1 VNKISGRIWQWLL
14 LLAVMS
20 FGIGLWLDSSRIS
33 GPAAGRKLKAN
44 LESHLGKRLA
54 QMQRW
59 YVSWNTEPQAI
70 TQAFQKLRKERIAA
84 FVWKHD
90 SLRLWNTNALP
101 AHEILHTEGSSL
113 QKLSNGWYLIVQ
125 GKKQRDS
132 SRITLALPVLYDYP
146 VQNQVFRNQA
156 ANIPGIHGTFLI
168 SPAPF
173 EGSVPVKLPGLSAF
187 HVQADDDGAPG
198 KGSWLLLLGIA
209 LALISGYFLLKRTFP
224 QEHPLV
230 AIVILVA
237 GLLVRQLFGQNLL
250 LGAFHNLDIFRPE
263 VYASSWYFPSL
274 GDLLINTLL
283 VLGSLNAIYDLFGKS
298 ITAPRNRYVRWLAAL
313 LIHALIFAS
322 ANFMVS
328 EIAKLVIDSHISF
341 DFNEIHNVDAYTLLA
356 LLIVLM
362 FYRIFKTFTDLFS
375 PLLLPLS
382 SATGSLLVCALFQAL
397 PWLFFGFVLD
407 NSWYLITICYIYCAF
422 YLSGYSSFWNTRQ
435 TSFFFLRL
443 LAACISISLIFSH
456 YIVQKEHDTRRL
468 LANRILLRTELG
480 PGGALHTLE
489 YQINNDAAITDY
501 FTCEDVTKAEFEKRL
516 RQMYLSKLLENYE
529 VVVMDYDSTGRFY
542 REENPFD
549 YQTALNLFQSDLCQ
563 TVSTHFRYIKDHKYK
578 GSYLGRFPVQAGT
591 RKVAEFYVLLQ
602 PKSGFGQAKYA
613 DIFRSGNLFNSGM
626 DYTYSYAIYQSGT
639 LTKRQ
644 GDFGFPIKPEVYDSD
659 VFFHKDGYSHY
670 YYRDETGAVIQV
682 SKTEN
687 SLNTGITIFTFLV
700 VISLISVFLLYGLLW
715 LLKAITDLL
724 HPNRAARRLSR
735 WLEQRYGFLDS
746 KNIFL
751 ASRIQLF
758 MVLVVFF
765 SFIITLYVTLNYVR
779 MSNNRRQQEYLWTRI
794 HDMANVI
801 SNKANI
807 QAIFGTYRHSLLYE
821 LSDYYGIDINLYN
834 TAGALVQTS
843 NDRIFDEGFTGNFM
857 HPDAFRKLHEE
868 GKSDLIQNE
877 TLGNLNYLS
886 AYYTL
891 FDNDLNVK
899 GYLNLPFFARAR
911 ELNREISSYVV
922 ALVRL
927 FALVFALSAILAYFL
942 SQRITR
948 PLSLIRRQIGLVKLG
963 AGNQPM
969 EWRNNDEIGQLVQEY
984 NKMLVQLEEST
995 DRLADSER
1003 QGAWREMAKQVA
1015 HEIKNPLTPM
1025 KLSLQHLQYAWNKQ
1039 DEHLDEKFRKTSAL
1053 LITQIDA
1060 LSKMAEEFS
1069 SFAKMPEASIREL
1082 CLQEVLQQAVHL
1094 FEQEPLLHISLS
1106 MPQQAIL
1113 LRADQDQLLRVFT
1126 NIIKNALQA
1135 ISDGTEGR
1143 LEIQLR
1149 QLDGVAILSFKDNGR
1164 GIPPEL
1170 YDRIFSPN
1178 FSTKNSGM
1186 GLGLAISRKII
1197 ESFGGSISFSS
1208 RLNQGSTFVVKLPL
1222 TPM

>member
-1 VNKISGRIWQWLL
+1 MNKYLGRIWQWLL
-14 LLAVMS
+14 LLAVIS
-20 FGIGLWLDSSRIS
+20 FGTGLWLDSARIS
-33 GPAAGRKLKAN
+33 GPSASRKLRSA
-44 LESHLGKRLA
+44 LESHLGKRLEKMEQWCSLWKSRSEQDRA
-54 QMQRW
+54 
-59 YVSWNTEPQAI
+59 
-70 TQAFQKLRKERIAA
+70 AFQKLHQEGLSA
-84 FVWKHD
+84 FLWQRD

-101 AHEILHTEGSSL
+101 ADEILTNEGSSL
-113 QKLSNGWYLIVQ
+113 QKLSNGWYMVVQ
-125 GKKQRDS
+125 ERKPDS
-132 SRITLALPVLYDYP
+132 SHVALVLPILYSYP

-156 ANIPGIHGTFLI
+156 ANIPGIRGTFILE
-168 SPAPF
+168 PDPF
-173 EGSVPVKLPGLSAF
+173 DGCVPVQLAGISVFYVKAE
-187 HVQADDDGAPG
+187 DDGAPG
-198 KGSWLLLLGIA
+198 TGSWLMLSGIA
-209 LALISGYFLLKRTFP
+209 LALISGYFLLKQTFP
-224 QEHPLV
+224 QEHRLV

-250 LGAFHNLDIFRPE
+250 LGSFHNLDIFRPE

-274 GDLLINTLL
+274 GDLLINTVLA
-283 VLGSLNAIYDLFGKS
+283 LGSLNAIYDLFG
-298 ITAPRNRYVRWLAAL
+298 RNIRSPQNVYMRWLGAL
-313 LIHALIFAS
+313 LAHAAVFAS
-322 ANFMVS
+322 ANFMIS

-341 DFNEIHNVDAYTLLA
+341 DFNEIHNVDPYTLLA

-362 FYRIFKTFTDLFS
+362 FYRIFRTFTDLLKTLLM
-375 PLLLPLS
+375 PLPSLM
-382 SATGSLLVCALFQAL
+382 GSLLVSILFQAL
-397 PWLFFGFVLD
+397 PWLAFGLALD
-407 NSWYLITICYIYCAF
+407 NSWFLISLCYCYCVF
-422 YLSGYSSFWNTRQ
+422 YLNGYSSFWNGRQ

-468 LANRILLRTELG
+468 LANRILLRTELE
-480 PGGALHTLE
+480 PGGALNALE
-489 YQINNDAAITDY
+489 YQLTNDAAITDY

-549 YQTALNLFQSDLCQ
+549 YQTALGLFQSDLCR
-563 TVSTHFRYIKDHKYK
+563 TVSAHFRFIKDHKYK
-578 GSYLGRFPVQAGT
+578 GSYLGRFPVSTNG
-591 RKVAEFYVLLQ
+591 RHVAEFFILLQ
-602 PKSGFGQAKYA
+602 PRSGLGQAKYS
-613 DIFRSGNLFNSGM
+613 DIFRSASLFNTGM
-626 DYTYSYAIYQSGT
+626 EYTYSYAIYQSGK

-644 GDFGFPIKPEVYDSD
+644 GAFGFPLKPEISQSD
-659 VFFHKDGYSHY
+659 VFVQKNGYSHY
-670 YYRDETGAVIQV
+670 YFMDETAAVIQV

-687 SLNTGITIFTFLV
+687 SLNIGVTIFTFLV

-715 LLKAITDLL
+715 LLKGGTDLFRNK
-724 HPNRAARRLSR
+724 PAAQRLSR
-735 WLEQRYGFLDS
+735 WLERRYGFLDS

-834 TAGALVQTS
+834 PEGALVQTS
-843 NDRIFDEGFTGNFM
+843 NDRIFDEGFTGKYM
-857 HPDAFRKLHEE
+857 HPEAFRQLHVD

-877 TLGNLNYLS
+877 TLGNLSYLS

-899 GYLNLPFFARAR
+899 GYLNLPFFARSR

-927 FALVFALSAILAYFL
+927 FALVFALSAIVAYFL
-942 SQRITR
+942 SQRIIR
-948 PLSLIRRQIGLVKLG
+948 PLNLIRRQIGLVKLG
-963 AGNQPM
+963 AGNQPV
-969 EWRNNDEIGQLVQEY
+969 EWKNNDEIGQLVREY
-984 NKMLVQLEEST
+984 NKMLIQLEEST

-1025 KLSLQHLQYAWNKQ
+1025 KLSLQHLQYAWGKK
-1039 DEHLDEKFRKTSAL
+1039 DADLDEKFQKTSAL
-1053 LITQIDA
+1053 LIRQIDA

-1069 SFAKMPEASIREL
+1069 SFAKMPEASIQEL
-1082 CLQEVLQQAVHL
+1082 RLQDILTQAIHL
-1094 FEQEPLLHISLS
+1094 FEQEPNVHILVT
-1106 MPQQAIL
+1106 MPETPL
-1113 LRADQDQLLRVFT
+1113 MLRADPDQLLRVFT
-1126 NIIKNALQA
+1126 NIIKNAVQA
-1135 ISDGTEGR
+1135 IPQGIAGH
-1143 LEIQLR
+1143 
-1149 QLDGVAILSFKDNGR
+1149 LDVSVHSEAGLALVAISDNGR

-1186 GLGLAISRKII
+1186 GLGLAISRKIV
-1197 ESFGGSISFSS
+1197 ESFGGGISFSS
-1208 RLNQGSTFVVKLPL
+1208 KLNQGSTFVVRLPL
-1222 TPM
+1222 NAG

>member
-1 VNKISGRIWQWLL
+1 VNKTPGRIWQWLL
-14 LLAVMS
+14 LLAVLS

-33 GPAAGRKLKAN
+33 GPSSSRKLRAA
-44 LESHLGKRLA
+44 LESQLGRRLT
-54 QMQRW
+54 QMERW
-59 YVSWNTEPQAI
+59 CADWKEGTPANRNTIRKLHKEGISAFLWNN
-70 TQAFQKLRKERIAA
+70 
-84 FVWKHD
+84 D
-90 SLRLWNTNALP
+90 SLRLWSTNAIP
-101 AHEILHTEGSSL
+101 AGEILKSSGSSL
-113 QKLSNGWYLIVQ
+113 QKLTNGWYLVVQ
-125 GKKQRDS
+125 EYRADS
-132 SRITLALPVLYDYP
+132 SRAGLVLPILYSFP

-156 ANIPGIHGTFLI
+156 AAFTGIQGTFTLE
-168 SPAPF
+168 PDPF
-173 EGSVPVKLPGLSAF
+173 DGSVPVQLSGISVFYVKAE
-187 HVQADDDGAPG
+187 DDGAPG
-198 KGSWLLLLGIA
+198 AGSWLMLMGIG
-209 LALISGYFLLKRTFP
+209 LTLISGYFLLKKEFP
-224 QEHPLV
+224 REQPLV
-230 AIVILVA
+230 AAVILVA

-250 LGAFHNLDIFRPE
+250 LGAFHNLNIFRPE

-274 GDLLINTLL
+274 GDLLINTILA
-283 VLGSLNAIYDLFGKS
+283 LGSLNALYDLFARGIGS
-298 ITAPRNRYVRWLAAL
+298 PQNRYARWLAAL
-313 LIHALIFAS
+313 LSHGAVFVS
-322 ANFMVS
+322 ANFMIS

-341 DFNEIHNVDAYTLLA
+341 DFTEIHTVDAYTLLA

-362 FYRIFKTFTDLFS
+362 FYHIFRTFTDLLR
-375 PLLLPLS
+375 PLLTPITS
-382 SATGSLLVCALFQAL
+382 PAGNLLVSILFQSI
-397 PWLFFGFVLD
+397 PWLCFGFLLD
-407 NSWYLITICYIYCAF
+407 NSWYLITLCFVYCVF
-422 YLSGYSSFWNTRQ
+422 YLSGYNSFWNRRQ

-443 LAACISISLIFSH
+443 LAACISISLIFTH

-468 LANRILLRTELG
+468 MASRILLRTDLE
-480 PGGALHTLE
+480 PGGALASLE
-489 YQINNDAAITDY
+489 YKLNNDAAITDY

-529 VVVMDYDSTGRFY
+529 AVIMDYDSTERFY
-542 REENPFD
+542 REENPLD
-549 YQTALNLFQSDLCQ
+549 YLSAVNLFQSDLCRSV
-563 TVSTHFRYIKDHKYK
+563 TDHFRFIKDHKFK
-578 GSYLGRFPVQAGT
+578 GGYLGRFPVNANG
-591 RKVAEFYVLLQ
+591 RRVGEFYVLLQ
-602 PKSGFGQAKYA
+602 PRSGLGQAKYS
-613 DIFRSGNLFNSGM
+613 DIFRAGSLFNTGM
-626 DYTYSYAIYQSGT
+626 EYTYSYAIYQSGR

-644 GDFGFPIKPEVYDSD
+644 GSFGFPLKPEVQQSD
-659 VFFHKDGYSHY
+659 VFVQKGGYSHY
-670 YYRDETGAVIQV
+670 YFMDETGALIQI

-687 SLNTGITIFTFLV
+687 SLNTGVTIFTFLI
-700 VISLISVFLLYGLLW
+700 VISLISIFLLYGLLW
-715 LLKAITDLL
+715 LLKQFTDLFRKK
-724 HPNRAARRLSR
+724 PAAQRLSR
-735 WLEQRYGFLDS
+735 WLERRYGFLDS
-746 KNIFL
+746 KNFFL

-834 TAGALVQTS
+834 PDGALVQTS
-843 NDRIFDEGFTGNFM
+843 NDRIFDEGFTGNMM
-857 HPDAFRKLHEE
+857 HADAFRQLHDE

-886 AYYTL
+886 AYYTI

-927 FALVFALSAILAYFL
+927 FALVFALSAIVAYFL
-942 SQRITR
+942 SQRIIR
-948 PLSLIRRQIGLVKLG
+948 PLNLIRRQIGLVKLG

-969 EWRNNDEIGQLVQEY
+969 EWKNNDEIGQLIQEY

-1025 KLSLQHLQYAWNKQ
+1025 KLSLQHLQYAWNKR
-1039 DEHLDEKFRKTSAL
+1039 DADLDEKFRKTSEL
-1053 LITQIDA
+1053 LINQIDA

-1069 SFAKMPEASIREL
+1069 SFAKMPEAIIRDV
-1082 CLQEVLQQAVHL
+1082 CLQDTLKQAIHL
-1094 FEQEPLLHISLS
+1094 FEQEPGIR
-1106 MPQQAIL
+1106 
-1113 LRADQDQLLRVFT
+1113 LRADLPDNPLMLKADPDQLLRVCT
-1126 NIIKNALQA
+1126 NIIKNAVQA
-1135 ISDGTEGR
+1135 IPEGKEGR
-1143 LEIQLR
+1143 ISVEVYAENGYAL
-1149 QLDGVAILSFKDNGR
+1149 VSFSDNGR

-1186 GLGLAISRKII
+1186 GLGLAISRKIV

-1208 RLNQGSTFVVKLPL
+1208 RLNQGSTFMLRLPL
-1222 TPM
+1222 SVT